1 MQGFKPGAKPKDK
14 GKGGKIQGPGTGTS
28 DSIRTE
34 VPSGSYIMPADSTA
48 KIGEKALDEI
58 GKQVPVNVS
67 SGEYHM
73 PPEQVH
79 AVGAQV
85 LDQMKAATHTP
96 VAAQGFKPQEGEL
109 YFADGGKVES
119 TDELIARISAKY
131 GTGAGSAPREDPK
144 PAPNPQQPAQR
155 PAAPSIGSAVDAI
168 RNRKRQIDE
177 AAGFADGGLVDEERR
192 RLPASPL
199 AMSYGDM
206 TGRPGARPAP
216 QPQQG
221 AAAMPSVSYGDMQ
234 RAPSIP
240 QPSTPAP
247 ARRIDSAP
255 APQPSAQ
262 GAPRAEQAP
271 QQPAQQE
278 ATPTQEPQPSPTTFS
293 SLQREPNIPRSGQ
306 PHEMPQGEPIRAG
319 DIAQGFRSAGDAV
332 ADGVG
337 RAARDFRAGGE
348 AATGQIAGF
357 AGRVADALSPD
368 RSANY
373 DPAALGQPEP
383 NPNAGSVWG
392 AVKDA
397 LLYSSD
403 AEAIRQRNAAS
414 KAAPTTQSAPGAVAS
429 TDPALGGASP
439 KAETTAVSPRPQYG
453 FTPEPMQGPAPS
465 MSVSRTS
472 APGINRIDNALGL
485 KSPLFTNLPTGEAV
499 SGVQGGTVST
509 VPAFKAPAATQ
520 QAPQP
525 AGFQLPRQQSPAGG
539 VIGNSDPSRRE
550 RDALIRAAS
559 TPYRGAQNGQLT
571 ANQLRTL
578 AGLQEGDQR
587 AATEAANQQAATE
600 RAAMQE
606 AGANSRAL
614 SRDEIDRR
622 RAASEELLRGFE
634 ARGMERAEKLYA
646 AYENARTPEERA
658 AVAEQLRALSG
669 KEAPNRF
676 TVVPGGQEIDPTTN
690 MAVTRP
696 ARVFNNQSGQFVD
709 QQGAP
714 GASAAPRA
722 GEVRGGYRFKG
733 GNPADQASWEKV

>member
-96 VAAQGFKPQEGEL
+96 VAARGFKPQEGEL

-199 AMSYGDM
+199 AVSYGDM

-221 AAAMPSVSYGDMQ
+221 AAAMPSVSYGDLQ

-278 ATPTQEPQPSPTTFS
+278 ATPTQEPQPAPTTFS

-306 PHEMPQGEPIRAG
+306 PREMPQGEPIRAG
-319 DIAQGFRSAGDAV
+319 DIAQGFRAAGDAV
-332 ADGVG
+332 ADGAG
-337 RAARDFRAGGE
+337 NAASDFRAGGE

-357 AGRVADALSPD
+357 AGRVADALMPD
-368 RSANY
+368 RNANY

-383 NPNAGSVWG
+383 NPNAGSTWG
-392 AVKDA
+392 KVKDA

-414 KAAPTTQSAPGAVAS
+414 QSAPTAESGPGAVAPS
-429 TDPALGGASP
+429 GPAPGGASP
-439 KAETTAVSPRPQYG
+439 KEESPAASPQPNYG
-453 FTPEPMQGPAPS
+453 FMPEPMQGPAQG
-465 MSVSRTS
+465 MSVSPTS
-472 APGINRIDNALGL
+472 APEIRRIDNAPGL
-485 KSPLFTNLPTGEAV
+485 NSPLFTNLPSGQAV
-499 SGVQGGTVST
+499 SEMQGGTVNT
-509 VPAFKAPAATQ
+509 MPAAALQSAGPAASRETSAAL
-520 QAPQP
+520 QA
-525 AGFQLPRQQSPAGG
+525 AAARGDWDAVRGFYQRDGGAWQGRTAEQDAAESQGPRGG
-539 VIGNSDPSRRE
+539 VIGRS
-550 RDALIRAAS
+550 
-559 TPYRGAQNGQLT
+559 G
-571 ANQLRTL
+571 
-578 AGLQEGDQR
+578 
-587 AATEAANQQAATE
+587 
-600 RAAMQE
+600 
-606 AGANSRAL
+606 
-614 SRDEIDRR
+614 
-622 RAASEELLRGFE
+622 RGFNFV
-634 ARGMERAEKLYA
+634 RRS
-646 AYENARTPEERA
+646 EERA
-658 AVAEQLRALSG
+658 ADRAQADRRMAREEALARDRLDIERQRAEGDAQARGFEVRGMQRMERLYQQLEAAETPEARAAIAEQIRALSG
-669 KEAPNRF
+669 KDAQNRY